1 MNRNQFFAVLSTIFR
16 GLRSPLAYGFT
27 LLFTTVVA
35 NQFTQMGKIR
45 EFEGELLIER
55 KAIYREVVDLM
66 SKRWYSTER
75 LCLNRVRDLTPKMVT
90 DHIDRTVSWSASRFS
105 FAGKIDAFFNAEV
118 RKALEDVSQGFAQS
132 AFSAADMDYVFR
144 LKKRAEAKDVALAD
158 VPGNLTTASER
169 CAASTRLGDQITSFS
184 KLSNAVIRGQID
196 RLNRYQ
202 WWPGL

>member
-1 MNRNQFFAVLSTIFR
+1 MNRNQLFVWSRPIFR
-16 GLRSPLAYGFT
+16 WLRSPLAYGLTF
-27 LLFTTVVA
+27 LFTTVVA

-45 EFEGELLIER
+45 EFEGELLNER

-75 LCLNRVRDLTPKMVT
+75 LCLNRVRDLTPKMAT
-90 DHIDRTVSWSASRFS
+90 DHIDRTVLWSASRFS

-118 RKALEDVSQGFAQS
+118 RTALENVSRGFAQA

-144 LKKRAEAKDVALAD
+144 LKKRSEAKDLALAD
-158 VPGNLTTASER
+158 APKNLTTASER
-169 CAASTRLGDQITSFS
+169 CAASEKLGDQISTFS